1 MPNTY
6 LDHPAEDVLERFLL
20 HRSDEQETD
29 VVETHILA
37 CESCVTRLEALE
49 IEIAATKLALQEF
62 HKERVEKA
70 VAKQQ
75 VTWRNWFTLP
85 RLSMAGGVA
94 ALAIAIGLLPQFMHT
109 GASPAEVNL
118 TSYRGLESPV
128 LPKDRPL
135 DVHLN
140 ANGLS
145 ENRVAVEL
153 VNNDGKEIWQKIA
166 SVDQSRI
173 NLQVPKITES
183 GANLLR
189 VSDPATQSEL
199 REFSF
204 EIK

>member
-6 LDHPAEDVLERFLL
+6 LDHPAEDALERFLL
-20 HRSDEQETD
+20 HRSDEEETD

-49 IEIAATKLALQEF
+49 IELAAMKLALQEF
-62 HKERVEKA
+62 HKEQVEKA

-94 ALAIAIGLLPQFMHT
+94 ALALGIAIAPQFVHT
-109 GASPAEVNL
+109 GASPADVNL
-118 TSYRGLESPV
+118 VAYRGLESPV
-128 LPKDRPL
+128 LPIDRPL
-135 DVHLN
+135 SVHLN
-140 ANGLS
+140 ANGIA
-145 ENRVAVEL
+145 ENRVKVEL
-153 VNNDGKEIWQKIA
+153 VSNNGKQVWQDIA
-166 SVDQSRI
+166 SVNQNRI
-173 NLQVPKITES
+173 NIEVPKITQP
-183 GANLLR
+183 GTYLFR
-189 VSDPATQSEL
+189 VSDAGTQSEL

>member
-6 LDHPAEDVLERFLL
+6 LDHPAEEVLERFLL

-49 IEIAATKLALQEF
+49 IEIAATKLALQEL

-70 VAKQQ
+70 AAKQQ
-75 VTWRNWFTLP
+75 VTSRTWFTLP

-94 ALAIAIGLLPQFMHT
+94 ALAIGIGLLPQFMHT
-109 GASPAEVNL
+109 GASPAEINL
-118 TSYRGLESPV
+118 VAYRSLESPV
-128 LPKDRPL
+128 VPKDRPL
-135 DVHLN
+135 EVHLN

-145 ENRVAVEL
+145 ENRVKVEL
-153 VNNDGKEIWQKIA
+153 VTNDGKEIWQHVA

-173 NLQVPKITES
+173 DLEVPKITET
-183 GANLLR
+183 GTYLFR
-189 VSDPATQSEL
+189 VSDPANQSEL